1 VRLLCL
7 KDERSAPGGLFVKHS
22 IKHDLTPEQLRLAVR
37 KFADVYCERFAEYHT
52 TAEWLDPDRVEVR
65 FKVKGVKL
73 SGTLEL
79 MPHEIGIDMD
89 VPMLF
94 QLFKSRAVKAIEE
107 TVTPWLD
114 KARAGELG

>member
-1 VRLLCL
+1 MR
-7 KDERSAPGGLFVKHS
+7 HS

-37 KFADVYCERFAEYHT
+37 KFADVYCERFAEYNT
-52 TAEWLDPDRVEVR
+52 TAEWLSEDCVQVR
-65 FKVKGVKL
+65 FNVKGVKL
-73 SGTLEL
+73 AGTLEL
-79 MPHEIGIDMD
+79 MPQEIGIDMD

-94 QLFKSRAVKAIEE
+94 QLFKSRAVKTIEE